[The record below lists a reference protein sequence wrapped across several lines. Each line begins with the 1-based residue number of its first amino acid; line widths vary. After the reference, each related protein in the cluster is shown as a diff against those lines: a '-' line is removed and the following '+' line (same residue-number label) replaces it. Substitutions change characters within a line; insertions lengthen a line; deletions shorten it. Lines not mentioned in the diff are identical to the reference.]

1 MRRVLLLL
9 ATLSLLLAGCVSLP
23 EGGGIET
30 QQEEDPV
37 TEMDGPFDFTPSGP
51 SKGAPPM
58 VIVQDFLLSMQ
69 ASPQSTAVAR
79 RFLTDEGAAEWA
91 PDEATI
97 VYGSK
102 VVTGTANRLRLS
114 LEETVRLD
122 DRGKWLGAVGGRDGL
137 DYTFRLARQRGQWRI
152 TNPPDALIIPSSHFE
167 SRFQQYF
174 VYYFDPS
181 ARVLVPEPVYL
192 PRGEQ
197 APTLLVRRLLR
208 GPDPDLDGVLR
219 TFIPAGTEYVLSVP
233 VSDSGTAEIALSPEF
248 LRLSGDGLDLALA
261 QLGWTL
267 RQLPGVG
274 SMRVTVGGD
283 PLEIPGHGSPQNVSS
298 WTEFDPSIHWASQ
311 ELFGILDGTVVA
323 LSQEGDELVGEFG
336 AQEYAL
342 RDIAVD
348 LQAEQMAG
356 VTEDGSAV
364 VVAPR
369 IQPSEPPPPPGSTRE
384 VYAGGQDLLKP
395 SWDVFD
401 QLWLVDR
408 TASGAA
414 LSVVRD
420 DQAVPVEAPGIAGSD
435 VTSFL
440 VSRDGS
446 RVVAVVDDR
455 RGDRLVIARVL
466 RNQSG
471 RVRRLTSATELPL
484 AQEGVDEIRDIAWRT
499 PASLAV
505 LTGPTP
511 GSSQVL
517 PALVDGSAALADLG
531 TFEEVFRL
539 RSDRLVAS
547 PSPGSAV
554 YIASEKGGVY
564 ELGTD
569 GQWVEAD
576 VREGLRA
583 PTLAG

>member
-1 MRRVLLLL
+1 MRRMLLFL
-9 ATLSLLLAGCVSLP
+9 AALSLLLTGCVSLP
-23 EGGGIET
+23 EGGGVET
-30 QQEEDPV
+30 QQDEDPV
-37 TEMDGPFDFTPSGP
+37 TEMEGPFDFTPSGP

-58 VIVQDFLLSMQ
+58 VILQDFLLSMQ

-79 RFLTDEGAAEWA
+79 KFLTDEAAAEWA
-91 PDEATI
+91 PEEATI

-102 VVTGTANRLRLS
+102 VVTGSADRLRVS
-114 LEETVRLD
+114 LEDTVQLD
-122 DRGKWLGAVGGRDGL
+122 GRGKWLGPVGGGNGV
-137 DYTFRLARQRGQWRI
+137 DYELELVRQRGQWRI

-167 SRFQQYF
+167 SRYQQYF
-174 VYYFDPS
+174 VYYFDPT

-208 GPDPDLDGVLR
+208 GPDPDLRGVLR
-219 TFIPAGTEYVLSVP
+219 TFIPAGTDYVLSVP
-233 VSDSGTAEIALSPEF
+233 VSDSGTAEIALSEEF

-267 RQLPGVG
+267 RQLPGVS
-274 SMRVTVGGD
+274 SMRVTVAGE
-283 PLEIPGHGSPQNVSS
+283 PLEIPGRGSPQSVSS

-323 LSQEGDELVGEFG
+323 LSPEGEEQVGQFG
-336 AQEYAL
+336 AQDYAL

-356 VTEDGSAV
+356 VTEDGSTV

-369 IQPSEPPPPPGSTRE
+369 IEPSQAPPPPGSTRE
-384 VYAGGQDLLKP
+384 VYAGGQDVLQP

-408 TASGAA
+408 TSAGAV
-414 LSVVRD
+414 LNVVRD
-420 DQAVPVEAPGIAGSD
+420 GEALPVRAPGISGSD

-440 VSRDGS
+440 VSRDGT
-446 RVVAVVDDR
+446 RAVAVVEDR
-455 RGDRLVIARVL
+455 RGDRLVIARVK
-466 RNQSG
+466 RTPGG
-471 RVRRLTSATELPL
+471 RVRGLTPATELPL
-484 AQEGVDEIRDIAWRT
+484 AQEGVDEIRDVAWRT
-499 PASLAV
+499 PAGLAV

-517 PALVDGSAALADLG
+517 VALVDGSAALADLG
-531 TFEEVFRL
+531 TFDEVFRL
-539 RSDRLVAS
+539 PSDRLVAS
-547 PSPGSAV
+547 PSPGSAI
-554 YIASEKGGVY
+554 YIASDKAGIF
-564 ELGTD
+564 ELGTE

-576 VREGLRA
+576 VREGLHV
-583 PTLAG
+583 PTFAG